1 MGLAGSGGHDDQG
14 SSLFYLWGSWWAAA
28 LDYNQAFGWLPG
40 TFMLVARRYIV
51 RGKVQGVGFRF
62 FTDDT
67 ARLAGVHGHV
77 SNRDDGSVEVMAEG
91 DLDAV
96 TRLEA
101 GLRQGPPGAR
111 VDTVEVEE
119 RVPAGVATGF
129 SIETG
134 DAWI

>member
-1 MGLAGSGGHDDQG
+1 M
-14 SSLFYLWGSWWAAA
+14 
-28 LDYNQAFGWLPG
+28 
-40 TFMLVARRYIV
+40 VARRYIV
-51 RGKVQGVGFRF
+51 RGRVQGVGFRF
-62 FTDDT
+62 FTEDT
-67 ARLAGVHGHV
+67 ARQAGVHGHV
-77 SNRDDGSVEVMAEG
+77 SNRDDGSVEVVAEG
-91 DLDAV
+91 DIDAV
-96 TRLEA
+96 ARLEA